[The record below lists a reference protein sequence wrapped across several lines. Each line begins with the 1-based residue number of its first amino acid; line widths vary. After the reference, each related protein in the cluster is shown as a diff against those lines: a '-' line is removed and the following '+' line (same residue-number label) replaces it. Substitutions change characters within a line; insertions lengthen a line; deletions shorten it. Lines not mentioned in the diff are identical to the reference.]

1 MEIDTADM
9 LNLKSSLKQQDRIR
23 AGRGRTDSA
32 VLLHD
37 GLESSNI
44 APVIDPIQEV
54 DHGHKGDDE
63 GDHMSP
69 IMKFNETE
77 EYDREAPLRLAA
89 VVPPECHVLGGEDA
103 PLGGQMS
110 STVSKTLNTRK
121 QASLIRKRGYSD
133 VDQNNL
139 QALKLNT
146 EASLHKELDR
156 KIKEL
161 RQNTSKDKQ
170 AAKRVPTFPSE
181 ITGEIEFKE
190 ITGRRNNNLLN
201 KKPAKEQVALAKDV
215 DSSSSGSGSHA
226 DLDLSIFKGFE
237 YSAEASKKMVASSAQ
252 AVQALQREI
261 DAYSAK

>member
-103 PLGGQMS
+103 PLGGQTS
-110 STVSKTLNTRK
+110 STVSKTLNVRK

-190 ITGRRNNNLLN
+190 ITGRRNNYNL
-201 KKPAKEQVALAKDV
+201 
-215 DSSSSGSGSHA
+215 
-226 DLDLSIFKGFE
+226 
-237 YSAEASKKMVASSAQ
+237 
-252 AVQALQREI
+252 
-261 DAYSAK
+261 

>member
-1 MEIDTADM
+1 M
-9 LNLKSSLKQQDRIR
+9 
-23 AGRGRTDSA
+23 
-32 VLLHD
+32 HD

-54 DHGHKGDDE
+54 DHGHKGDDD
-63 GDHMSP
+63 GDHISP

-103 PLGGQMS
+103 PLGGQTS
-110 STVSKTLNTRK
+110 SAVSKTLNMRK

-190 ITGRRNNNLLN
+190 ITGRRKHIILKN
-201 KKPAKEQVALAKDV
+201 KKPTEEQVALAKDV

-237 YSAEASKKMVASSAQ
+237 YSAEASKKIFASSAQ

>member
-1 MEIDTADM
+1 MDLDTADM

-37 GLESSNI
+37 GLGSSNI

-54 DHGHKGDDE
+54 DHGHKGDDD
-63 GDHMSP
+63 GDHMPP
-69 IMKFNETE
+69 ILKFNEAE
-77 EYDREAPLRLAA
+77 EYEREAPLRIAA
-89 VVPPECHVLGGEDA
+89 VEPTQCHVLGGEGA
-103 PLGGQMS
+103 PPGGQTS
-110 STVSKTLNTRK
+110 SLVSKTLTMR
-121 QASLIRKRGYSD
+121 QQSSLIRKRGYSD

-161 RQNTSKDKQ
+161 RQNSSKDKQ
-170 AAKRVPTFPSE
+170 AAKRAPTFPSE

-190 ITGRRNNNLLN
+190 TIGRRNH
-201 KKPAKEQVALAKDV
+201 KKLINEQVALAKDV

-226 DLDLSIFKGFE
+226 DLDLGIFKGFE
-237 YSAEASKKMVASSAQ
+237 YSAAASKKIFASSAQ

>member
-1 MEIDTADM
+1 M
-9 LNLKSSLKQQDRIR
+9 
-23 AGRGRTDSA
+23 
-32 VLLHD
+32 HD

-54 DHGHKGDDE
+54 DHGHKGDDD

-77 EYDREAPLRLAA
+77 EYDREAPLRLHSHMSVNA

-103 PLGGQMS
+103 PLGGQTS
-110 STVSKTLNTRK
+110 SAVSKTLNMRK

-190 ITGRRNNNLLN
+190 ITGRRKHIILKN
-201 KKPAKEQVALAKDV
+201 KKPTEEQVALAKDV

-237 YSAEASKKMVASSAQ
+237 YSAEASKKIFASSAQ

>member
-103 PLGGQMS
+103 PLGGQTS
-110 STVSKTLNTRK
+110 STVSKTLNVRK

>member
-103 PLGGQMS
+103 PLGGQTS
-110 STVSKTLNTRK
+110 STVSKTLNMRK

-170 AAKRVPTFPSE
+170 AAKRAPTFPSE

-190 ITGRRNNNLLN
+190 ITGRRNN
-201 KKPAKEQVALAKDV
+201 KKPAQEQVALAKDV

>member
-54 DHGHKGDDE
+54 DHGHKGDDDGE
-63 GDHMSP
+63 YMSP
-69 IMKFNETE
+69 IMKFNEAE

-89 VVPPECHVLGGEDA
+89 VVPPECHVLGGADA
-103 PLGGQMS
+103 PLGGQTS
-110 STVSKTLNTRK
+110 NTVSKTLNMRK

-170 AAKRVPTFPSE
+170 AAKRAPTFPSE

-190 ITGRRNNNLLN
+190 ITGRRTN
-201 KKPAKEQVALAKDV
+201 KKPTKEQVPLAKDV

-237 YSAEASKKMVASSAQ
+237 YSAEASKKIFASSAQ

>member
-1 MEIDTADM
+1 
-9 LNLKSSLKQQDRIR
+9 
-23 AGRGRTDSA
+23 
-32 VLLHD
+32 
-37 GLESSNI
+37 
-44 APVIDPIQEV
+44 
-54 DHGHKGDDE
+54 
-63 GDHMSP
+63 
-69 IMKFNETE
+69 MKFNETE
-77 EYDREAPLRLAA
+77 EYDREAPLRLHSHMSVNA

-103 PLGGQMS
+103 PLGGQTS
-110 STVSKTLNTRK
+110 SAVSKTLNMRK

-146 EASLHKELDR
+146 EASLHKDLDR
-156 KIKEL
+156 NIKEL

-190 ITGRRNNNLLN
+190 ITGRRNNN
-201 KKPAKEQVALAKDV
+201 KPTKEQVALAKDV

-237 YSAEASKKMVASSAQ
+237 YSAEASKKIFASSAQ

>member
-1 MEIDTADM
+1 
-9 LNLKSSLKQQDRIR
+9 
-23 AGRGRTDSA
+23 

-37 GLESSNI
+37 GLGSSNI

-54 DHGHKGDDE
+54 DHGHKGDDD
-63 GDHMSP
+63 GDHTSP

-89 VVPPECHVLGGEDA
+89 VVPPECHVLGGADV
-103 PLGGQMS
+103 PLGGQTS
-110 STVSKTLNTRK
+110 SAVSKTLNVRK

-133 VDQNNL
+133 IDQNNL

-170 AAKRVPTFPSE
+170 AAKRAPTFPSE

-190 ITGRRNNNLLN
+190 ITGRRNNYNL
-201 KKPAKEQVALAKDV
+201 
-215 DSSSSGSGSHA
+215 
-226 DLDLSIFKGFE
+226 
-237 YSAEASKKMVASSAQ
+237 
-252 AVQALQREI
+252 
-261 DAYSAK
+261 

>member
-32 VLLHD
+32 VLAHD

-54 DHGHKGDDE
+54 DHGHKGDDD

-69 IMKFNETE
+69 IMKFDETE

-110 STVSKTLNTRK
+110 STVSKTLNMRK

-139 QALKLNT
+139 QALRLNT

-190 ITGRRNNNLLN
+190 ITGRRNT
-201 KKPAKEQVALAKDV
+201 KKPTDEQVTLAKDV

-237 YSAEASKKMVASSAQ
+237 YSAAASKQTFASSAQ
-252 AVQALQREI
+252 AV
-261 DAYSAK
+261 